1 MRLKPPDFK
10 TKTKTT
16 AVFYLRILI
25 LLVFIFLCHG
35 QMRAHAATPS
45 CRHVGASSKHATI
58 GSQVDGD
65 IVTICLDASFK
76 KKLLEAVKPK
86 PKAKPAPKRIVTKAP
101 APQPKP
107 LATKAPAPRSKRI
120 APRHP
125 VQPKPVPKKPAVKPT
140 PRVTRKALA
149 DRAVFKPHTSPITV
163 APGSALKPGQTA
175 RFSTV
180 PKTVLGNSKLL
191 GRPVLVRFT
200 PVSLKWLFGDGA
212 SAVSA
217 LGDPSARHAYAQK
230 GVYSATVAT
239 TFRVAYRL
247 ASGRW
252 LSDPDAITLASSP
265 LRLTVGDVAAGEA
278 SRVVLL
284 TTP

>member
-1 MRLKPPDFK
+1 
-10 TKTKTT
+10 
-16 AVFYLRILI
+16 
-25 LLVFIFLCHG
+25 
-35 QMRAHAATPS
+35 
-45 CRHVGASSKHATI
+45 
-58 GSQVDGD
+58 VDGD
-65 IVTICLDASFK
+65 LVTICLDASFK

-101 APQPKP
+101 APRPKP
-107 LATKAPAPRSKRI
+107 LATKAPAP
-120 APRHP
+120 H
-125 VQPKPVPKKPAVKPT
+125 PKPVPKKPAVKPT

-175 RFSTV
+175 RLSTL

-200 PVSLKWLFGDGA
+200 PVSLKWLFGDGT

-239 TFRVAYRL
+239 TFKVAYRL

-265 LRLTVGDVAAGEA
+265 LRITVGDVVAAES